1 MHGFHQGAWEH
12 QSLQALESV
21 PQEDVLMWEECVLPG
36 AFLPALTMLL
46 HLCLQRPSG
55 APRRA
60 WTPFSAP
67 GGARVVVP
75 RHEAAKAISGAWA
88 PGHEGSIPGLQS
100 HAFRPEAAPDAAL
113 QRPEQE
119 LLCHPHS
126 PAGQQC
132 HRMHAVRGEHGAGVP
147 GGGGPEAGA
156 ARGEEWGP
164 QRAPGARLVGLS
176 LLSRRPVIQRGLH
189 RHAFGGCGDLL

>member
-1 MHGFHQGAWEH
+1 MCR
-12 QSLQALESV
+12 LE
-21 PQEDVLMWEECVLPG
+21 LP
-36 AFLPALTMLL
+36 FQLVTLLL

-60 WTPFSAP
+60 WTPFSA
-67 GGARVVVP
+67 RVVVP
-75 RHEAAKAISGAWA
+75 HHEAAKAISRAWA

-132 HRMHAVRGEHGAGVP
+132 HRVHAVCGEHGAGVP

-156 ARGEEWGP
+156 AGGKGACVRSGAATAQPGDPACQP
-164 QRAPGARLVGLS
+164 QPG
-176 LLSRRPVIQRGLH
+176 
-189 RHAFGGCGDLL
+189 F

>member
-1 MHGFHQGAWEH
+1 MCDITPTLRMPAY
-12 QSLQALESV
+12 ALY
-21 PQEDVLMWEECVLPG
+21 
-36 AFLPALTMLL
+36 T
-46 HLCLQRPSG
+46 
-55 APRRA
+55 
-60 WTPFSAP
+60 
-67 GGARVVVP
+67 
-75 RHEAAKAISGAWA
+75 
-88 PGHEGSIPGLQS
+88 HEGSIPGLQS

-176 LLSRRPVIQRGLH
+176 LLSWRPVIQRGLH